1 MSHRASCIQDAIRK
15 LIEVLKQHPDHQYIF
30 ATHSPTVIS
39 ASDPA
44 TITMLRLQGFET
56 KFQPINHE
64 DTSQLHLYLA
74 DIGARLSDVFGADR
88 ILWVEGQTEEQC
100 FPILLR
106 KGVMMPLGGIAIVG
120 IRQTGAWKDETPSGS
135 LSCTG
140 GSPERAC
147 SCPALAFILDPE
159 CRSEQAKK
167 ELEHLSGALAVFLPR
182 RMYENYL
189 LHPRAIAGVANGI
202 ENFRESGTPVTK
214 EEVSTLLDLERA
226 KPENYCA
233 KAVASDWEAN
243 IHGADVLKR
252 IFANLFVAQTQF
264 DKVRHSVALTNWI
277 IDNDSEK
284 LLDLAKYVGRI
295 LAMSSK
301 KALEAAE

>member
-1 MSHRASCIQDAIRK
+1 MLSDSSSQGRDDATRGNRHSR
-15 LIEVLKQHPDHQYIF
+15 HPPNRGLEGRD
-30 ATHSPTVIS
+30 AKRV
-39 ASDPA
+39 
-44 TITMLRLQGFET
+44 FE
-56 KFQPINHE
+56 
-64 DTSQLHLYLA
+64 LYR
-74 DIGARLSDVFGADR
+74 RLSGAS
-88 ILWVEGQTEEQC
+88 V
-100 FPILLR
+100 LL
-106 KGVMMPLGGIAIVG
+106 P
-120 IRQTGAWKDETPSGS
+120 
-135 LSCTG
+135 
-140 GSPERAC
+140 
-147 SCPALAFILDPE
+147 PALAFILDPE

-189 LHPRAIAGVANGI
+189 LHPRAIAAVANGI

-214 EEVSTLLDLERA
+214 EEVSALLDLERA

-252 IFANLFVAQTQF
+252 IFANLSGAQTQF